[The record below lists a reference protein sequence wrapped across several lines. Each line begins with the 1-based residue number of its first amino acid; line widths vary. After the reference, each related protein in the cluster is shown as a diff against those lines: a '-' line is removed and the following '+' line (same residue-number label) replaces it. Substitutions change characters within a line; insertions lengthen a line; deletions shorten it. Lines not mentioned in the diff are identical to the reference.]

1 MDAIFQILGYM
12 HPDNRDAIRS
22 QMLLEN
28 VEQLFNIFN
37 ISNILQFNS
46 QKLSSVYHGQDPFL
60 LYETM
65 LAVIN
70 SVSGHQVDNF

>member
-46 QKLSSVYHGQDPFL
+46 QKLSSVHHGQDPFL